1 MLEKLRQRAIR
12 NQTEKTLRSRDT
24 SEINSKLVTLGFMVD
39 ENLMSDFDRLY
50 DFQKSLE
57 LRPKDVKVF
66 SFLEVKKKLPSI
78 RQNQLN
84 NKDFTW
90 RGELQ
95 NQNAIEFLDTPFDV
109 LIGMYQ
115 GKNLFMD
122 YLVAKSKA
130 RFKVGFTSADP
141 RLFDLILGIP
151 PDNIRLVESE
161 LKKYITIL
169 KKKR

>member
-1 MLEKLRQRAIR
+1 MLEKLRQRAIKKH
-12 NQTEKTLRSRDT
+12 TERILKARDT
-24 SEINSKLVTLGFMVD
+24 SQINSKLITLGFLVD
-39 ENLMSDFDRLY
+39 ENVLADFDRLY
-50 DFQKSLE
+50 DFNKSLG
-57 LRPKDVKVF
+57 LHPKDVKVF

-109 LIGMYQ
+109 LLGMYD

-122 YLVAKSKA
+122 YLMA
-130 RFKVGFTSADP
+130 RSEAHFKVGFEGADP
-141 RLFDLILGIP
+141 GLFDLILKIDP
-151 PDNIRLVESE
+151 SDLSMVESE

-169 KKKR
+169 NKK

>member
-1 MLEKLRQRAIR
+1 MLEKLRQRAIKKH
-12 NQTEKTLRSRDT
+12 TERTLKTRDT
-24 SEINSKLVTLGFMVD
+24 SEINSKLVTLGFLVD

-50 DFQKSLE
+50 DFNRTLE

-95 NQNAIEFLDTPFDV
+95 NQSAIEFLDTPFDV
-109 LIGMYQ
+109 LMGMYQ

-122 YLVAKSKA
+122 YLVARSKA
-130 RFKVGFTSADP
+130 RFKAGFEGADP
-141 RLFDLILGIP
+141 RLYDLILGVDP
-151 PDNIRLVESE
+151 TNLRLVESE

-169 KKKR
+169 KKK